1 MLGQVIYLK
10 MHFPTSSH
18 VVLILM
24 WSCGFAMTY
33 FSDDSHYEY
42 DAPKIKK
49 AYGGQIIDKFLSPGE
64 YMGGQT
70 HGVGW
75 GARKYHPGKTA
86 GGNTDYGDSNLYLLE
101 WLGDAYAKKEHTP
114 FSIEKY
120 VNQHWRKQY
129 EGRHSGN
136 CRACGAWIDTMT
148 KTTTE
153 NLDRG
158 VPLAQAGGMSNGQVK
173 RRH

>member
-1 MLGQVIYLK
+1 